1 MLTYLCLDIVKWMK
15 EAKLNFTEKFV
26 IGKLQTEHFLF
37 CQKSLLFD
45 LFSPLEV
52 LLSGTN

>member
-45 LFSPLEV
+45 FFSPLEV